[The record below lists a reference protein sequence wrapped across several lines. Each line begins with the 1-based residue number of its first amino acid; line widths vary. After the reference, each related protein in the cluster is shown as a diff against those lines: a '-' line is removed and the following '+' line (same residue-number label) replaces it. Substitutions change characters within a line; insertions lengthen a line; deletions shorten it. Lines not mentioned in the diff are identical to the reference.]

1 MRRNTRKIVVA
12 VAAIA
17 ALAVGGAAFTA
28 SNVVPDTTVG
38 YGTSTVTGATVKSI
52 HYTLNGTKTTITD
65 ADLVFDGDLHTPV
78 LQNVEAGWEGDNL
91 TTCTVGAYNS
101 TDDETPVTC
110 TGFTQ
115 STATSSAF
123 HVAVHN

>member
-1 MRRNTRKIVVA
+1 MRRTTKKIVVA
-12 VAAIA
+12 VAAVA
-17 ALAVGGAAFTA
+17 ALAAGGAAFTA
-28 SNVVPDTTVG
+28 SNTVPATTAG

-52 HYTLNGTKTTITD
+52 QYTLNGPKTTITG
-65 ADLVFDGDLHTPV
+65 ADLVFDGDLTSPV
-78 LQNVEAGWEGDNL
+78 LQNVEAGWEGGNL
-91 TTCTVGAYNS
+91 SACTVGSYDSN
-101 TDDETPVTC
+101 DDETPVAC